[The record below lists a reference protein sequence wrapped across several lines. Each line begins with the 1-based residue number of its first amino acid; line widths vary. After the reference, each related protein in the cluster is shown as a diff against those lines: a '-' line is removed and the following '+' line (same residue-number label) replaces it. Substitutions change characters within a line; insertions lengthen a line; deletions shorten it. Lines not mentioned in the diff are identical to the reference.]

1 MTLLDY
7 ETVCVGDKFENISIL
22 RSKDIDSFNSTTGSS
37 IRQDLSNNNNTLSKF
52 ENICNFH
59 VGQLVTC
66 VAKTSLNFF
75 SSSNYKEFGN
85 TVKRNEVVIYA
96 TSLGTIGIFYPLET
110 KDQVEFFSHL
120 EMYMR
125 IEQDKIT
132 GRDHKAFRSLF
143 SPVKCVIDG
152 DLISEFYSLDESK
165 QNSIASELGSEYDI
179 REVSRKIDALINK
192 AL

>member
-1 MTLLDY
+1 MALLDY

-22 RSKDIDSFNSTTGSS
+22 RSKDTENFNSTTGST
-37 IRQDLSNNNNTLSKF
+37 IRQDLSNNNTISKF

-59 VGQLVTC
+59 IGELVTC
-66 VAKTSLNFF
+66 ISKTSLNYF

-85 TVKRNEVVIYA
+85 TVKKNEVIIYA
-96 TSLGTIGIFYPLET
+96 TSLGSIGIFYPLET

-152 DLISEFYSLDESK
+152 DLISEFYLLEESK
-165 QNSIASELGSEYDI
+165 QNAIASELGSEYDV